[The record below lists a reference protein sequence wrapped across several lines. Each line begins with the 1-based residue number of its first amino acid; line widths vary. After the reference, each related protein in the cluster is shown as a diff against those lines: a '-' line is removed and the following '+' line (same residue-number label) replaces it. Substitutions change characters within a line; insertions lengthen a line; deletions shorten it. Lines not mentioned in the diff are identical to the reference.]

1 MKLIAIYVTGI
12 AVGLGGYWLAK
23 HGSYWLW
30 YEDMVKATIVEMVKG
45 AALR

>member
-1 MKLIAIYVTGI
+1 MMKLVAIYVTGI
-12 AVGLGGYWLAK
+12 AVGLGG
-23 HGSYWLW
+23 YWLW